1 LRRLW
6 LDRLAWLPVPVLLA
20 AMIAFRAAGLQT
32 SHESP
37 YLLLTLNIPFVAL
50 VCLVVAYLITRSFL
64 IRGTPGLL
72 LLGCGVVIWGPAG
85 VVATAAARGDANTSI
100 TIYNS
105 CVWLSGLCH
114 LAGVSLS
121 LRPRRSLSPPAL
133 WLPAAYAL
141 AVGAVILVTL
151 SALAGWI
158 PTFFVDERGGTPMRQ
173 IVLFSAIVMFTLTAL
188 LLGVTRRRC
197 ASAFAYWYGLA
208 LTLIATGLL
217 GVMLQTYHASLLG
230 WTGRATQTLGGLY
243 MLIAAVVSVR
253 ESRVWGISLEA
264 ALQQSERR
272 YRALVETAPDAIVVH
287 QGGRFL
293 YANSETLALVGV
305 QSFEQLACHAV
316 LDFFRP
322 QDHEQARERMRLAM
336 AGHRLP
342 VREAILRRPDGQEIP
357 VEFHTASLDFHGTP
371 AVLTIIRDITERKG
385 AEEALRRERSLL
397 DSVMRTTDVMLV
409 LLDPQFNFVWVNPAY
424 AETCRMQ
431 PEEIVGRN
439 HFDLYPHAENEAIF
453 RRVRDTGEGA
463 FYSDRPFIFPDQPQ
477 RGVTYWDWS
486 LTPVKD
492 GDGRVTGLV
501 FSLRETTKFK
511 RAREELQQALR
522 EAQQRCAETSALMA
536 CTRAVLEQR
545 ELVATVCAVFDAC
558 RKLLAAQ
565 AGYVA
570 VLTPDEKYTK
580 VLFLEPGGSS
590 CTVDPS
596 LPMPLRGLRAEAYRT
611 GRVMY
616 ENDFARGPWA
626 ELLPPGH
633 VRLEN
638 VLFAPLVVEGRTMG
652 MLGLGNKPGGF
663 TDHDATLAATFGEL
677 LAIALR
683 NARTLESLHELN
695 ATLESKVAQRT
706 AELERRSR
714 QLQKLTLEL
723 TQAEDR
729 ERERIAALLHEDLQ
743 QHLAGAK
750 FHLSALKR
758 RVRTDPQ
765 FAVVDHVDEMLK
777 EAIEKSRS
785 LSHDLSPAMLHMND
799 LSEVLQWLAMQA
811 LTKHGLTVH
820 VDVRGRPTL
829 PSETLTTFLF
839 RAAQEI
845 LLNVARHA
853 HVEEAT
859 VRVRRVSRY
868 LYLSVTDRGCG
879 FDPQALRQP
888 SGFGLLGI
896 RERISLLGGRLK
908 IRSTRRQGSTV
919 VIALPCNGAP
929 RAVSSAA
936 AGQGFCL
943 TPRAKILR
951 S

>member
-1 LRRLW
+1 MRRLW
-6 LDRLAWLPVPVLLA
+6 SDRLAWLPIPALLA
-20 AMIAFRAAGLQT
+20 AMIGFRAAGLQH
-32 SHESP
+32 SHESF
-37 YLLLTLNIPFVAL
+37 YLLLTLNLVFSLP

-64 IRGTPGLL
+64 VRGKPGLL

-85 VVATAAARGDANTSI
+85 LVATAAAHGDANTSI
-100 TIYNS
+100 TIYN
-105 CVWLSGLCH
+105 CCLWLSGLCH

-121 LRPRRSLSPPAL
+121 LRPRRALSVPAL

-141 AVGAVILVTL
+141 AIGAIMLVTL
-151 SALAGWI
+151 AALAGWI
-158 PTFFVDERGGTPMRQ
+158 PTFFVEQRGGTPMRQ
-173 IVLFSAIVMFTLTAL
+173 AVLFSAVIMFALTAL
-188 LLGVTRRRC
+188 LLGVTQRR
-197 ASAFAYWYGLA
+197 SKSPFVYWYALA
-208 LTLIATGLL
+208 LALIAAGLL
-217 GVMLQTYHASLLG
+217 GVSLQTHHASILG
-230 WTGRATQTLGGLY
+230 WTGRATQALGCLY
-243 MLIAAVVSVR
+243 LLIAAVTSVR
-253 ESRVWGISLEA
+253 ESHVWEISLET
-264 ALQQSERR
+264 ALQESEQR

-287 QGGRFL
+287 RNGRFL
-293 YANSETLALVGV
+293 YANSETLALTGTE
-305 QSFEQLACHAV
+305 SFEQLARHTV

-322 QDHEQARERMRLAM
+322 QDRELSRERLRLVM

-342 VREAILRRPDGQEIP
+342 AREAILRRPDGREVV
-357 VEFHTASLDFHGTP
+357 VELHTALLDFHGAP
-371 AVLTIIRDITERKG
+371 AVQTIIRDITARKE
-385 AEEALRRERSLL
+385 AEEALQRERSLL
-397 DSVMRTTDVMLV
+397 NSVIRTTDAMLV
-409 LLDPQFNFVWVNPAY
+409 LLDRQFNFVWVNPAY
-424 AETCRMQ
+424 AETCRMK
-431 PEEIVGRN
+431 PEEMVGRN

-453 RRVRDTGEGA
+453 RRVRDTGEGV
-463 FYSDRPFIFPDQPQ
+463 FYNDRPFVFPDQPQ

-486 LTPVKD
+486 LTPVKN
-492 GDGRVTGLV
+492 GGGQVTGLV

-511 RAREELQQALR
+511 QAREELQQALQ

-536 CTRAVLEQR
+536 CTRAVLEQH
-545 ELVATVCAVFDAC
+545 ELVAAVCAVFDTC

-570 VLTPDEKYTK
+570 LLSLDDQNIRL
-580 VLFLEPGGSS
+580 LFLEPGGST
-590 CTVDPS
+590 CTMDPS
-596 LPMPLRGLRAEAYRT
+596 LPIPVRGLGAEVYRT
-611 GRVMY
+611 GRVRY
-616 ENDFARGPWA
+616 ENDFVNGPWA
-626 ELLPPGH
+626 EGLPPGH
-633 VRLEN
+633 MPLEN
-638 VLFAPLVVEGRTMG
+638 ILLAPLVVEQRLIG

-723 TQAEDR
+723 TRAEDR

-799 LSEVLQWLAMQA
+799 LGEVLQWLAMQA

-820 VDVRGRPTL
+820 VDIRGRPAL

-839 RAAQEI
+839 RTAQEI

-853 HVEEAT
+853 QVEEAT
-859 VRVRRVSRY
+859 MRVRRVSRY

-896 RERISLLGGRLK
+896 RERIDLLGGRMK

-919 VIALPCNGAP
+919 VVALPCNGTL
-929 RAVSSAA
+929 SAA
-936 AGQGFCL
+936 GVTAG
-943 TPRAKILR
+943 R
-951 S
+951 